1 MVKSDISDSL
11 HLESSGTGRY
21 LFCPALGYGCPR
33 AENRLSR
40 LGLLSL
46 IDGTGTRSL
55 NQGR

>member
-33 AENRLSR
+33 AENRLTR
-40 LGLLSL
+40 LGLYLL
-46 IDGTGTRSL
+46 LMVRAPEA
-55 NQGR
+55 